1 LRYAGVEC
9 HDENEID
16 PHRNR
21 CGKLTLSSAAFAQT
35 AQMTGQ
41 IIALTSDKI
50 TVQKGKEVWDIN
62 LSASTKVSGDKS
74 RLDCDG
80 HLQCAGRS
88 KKRISLSAF
97 AFVAGRFFL
106 ASARRLFRGSLSGC
120 FSALA
125 SDGQPRSTQFSVND
139 EARDEQDQG
148 NHH

>member
-1 LRYAGVEC
+1 MPGLNAMMKMKSILVA
-9 HDENEID
+9 IAAAS
-16 PHRNR
+16 
-21 CGKLTLSSAAFAQT
+21 LTLSSAAFAQT

-97 AFVAGRFFL
+97 GFRRGAFLSRF
-106 ASARRLFRGSLSGC
+106 R
-120 FSALA
+120 
-125 SDGQPRSTQFSVND
+125 
-139 EARDEQDQG
+139 
-148 NHH
+148 